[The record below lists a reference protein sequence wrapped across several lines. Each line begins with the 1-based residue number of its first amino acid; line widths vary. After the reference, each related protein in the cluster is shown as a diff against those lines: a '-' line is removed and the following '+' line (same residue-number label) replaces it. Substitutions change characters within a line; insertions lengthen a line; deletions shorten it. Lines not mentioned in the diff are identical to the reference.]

1 LQVIRLHVEG
11 ISAMMPSSG
20 AAGFGDRAV
29 SVVSSKLTHAVAG
42 SLTVGALS
50 VCLIVALTVLSI
62 KAGIAMPTP
71 V

>member
-1 LQVIRLHVEG
+1 
-11 ISAMMPSSG
+11 MMPSSG

-29 SVVSSKLTHAVAG
+29 SIVSSKLTHAVAG
-42 SLTVGALS
+42 SLAVGALS